1 MNKYKVEM
9 DDGDGNIEWI
19 DVEAKDESSVVDVAV
34 AEFSKMKPEADSDL
48 MVIISIEKTS

>member
-1 MNKYKVEM
+1 MNKYKVEI

-19 DVEAKDESSVVDVAV
+19 DVEANDESSVVDVAV
-34 AEFSKMKPEADSDL
+34 AQFSKMKPEADSDL

>member
-48 MVIISIEKTS
+48 MVIISIEITS